1 MGYPVHKKGKK
12 DMNKR
17 KLIGLMAMFIALGM
31 LVMLFLRNDLVGI
44 IIIALLLFVGYNCYD
59 CC

>member
-31 LVMLFLRNDLVGI
+31 LIMLLLRNDLVGI

>member
-1 MGYPVHKKGKK
+1 MGYLVHKKGKK

-31 LVMLFLRNDLVGI
+31 LIMLFLRNDLVGI
-44 IIIALLLFVGYNCYD
+44 IIIALLLFVGYNCND
-59 CC
+59 CW